1 MSMNDKY
8 TYNIDFVSLNIKV
21 YRMKKGLT
29 QEELAELIGVSRNTI
44 QFWESGKRL
53 PSILNYFWICF
64 YLDIPN
70 FNLFAS

>member
-1 MSMNDKY
+1 MNDKY
-8 TYNIDFVSLNIKV
+8 TYNIDFVSLNIKLH
-21 YRMKKGLT
+21 RMKKGYT

-64 YLDIPN
+64 YLDIPH

>member
-8 TYNIDFVSLNIKV
+8 TYNIDFVSLNIKFH
-21 YRMKKGLT
+21 RMKKGYT
-29 QEELAELIGVSRNTI
+29 QEELAEMIGVSRNTI